1 MREGKE
7 AVAFVRER
15 YEDALAEV
23 DKLVKERQCWQEAWD
38 EERQCA
44 EADKAALLASIEV
57 SAALYPP
64 SRIPGCWTISPIGLI
79 I

>member
-7 AVAFVRER
+7 AVALVQEQ

-57 SAALYPP
+57 SAALYTPYQGYQAAGP
-64 SRIPGCWTISPIGLI
+64 
-79 I
+79 

>member
-7 AVAFVRER
+7 AVELVREQ

-38 EERQCA
+38 AERQSA
-44 EADKAALLASIEV
+44 EADKAALLAGIEV
-57 SAALYPP
+57 DAAL
-64 SRIPGCWTISPIGLI
+64 
-79 I
+79 

>member
-1 MREGKE
+1 MREGQE
-7 AVAFVRER
+7 AVALVREQ

-44 EADKAALLASIEV
+44 EADKAALLAGIEV
-57 SAALYPP
+57 NAV
-64 SRIPGCWTISPIGLI
+64 
-79 I
+79 